1 MNAYVRVFTRAAIT
15 GLLSAVA
22 AAGAADVPA
31 AATQHADTTP
41 PLLKVLIAPGAMSPS
56 AGQGTVDV
64 TLQVPRMNVAAGA
77 AAMSLDVMVPG
88 QPGPQAVTD
97 VSLSDAHGVVPLTS
111 RMDGA
116 EQWIAGRTVKGD
128 AVVHYRLPLQNVIP
142 ISGGPPTNLR
152 IDGDGFSGV
161 GGALIMQPKVSGSYA
176 VAIDWDL
183 SAMGAGAEGVSSFG
197 DGNVR
202 LGPAPVKRLNETVF
216 MAGHV
221 QREPAQPT
229 GAFSAVWL
237 GDPGF
242 DPHAAMHWT
251 SRLHVFMSEFF
262 REKTE
267 PPYRVFLRYNP
278 MNAGGGAALYHSF
291 IATYGTGVTGENLKA
306 ILGHEMT
313 HTFTANQLGNWYNEG
328 TAVFYEALLPWRAHL
343 FTTDEYLH
351 DVNLTASRYY
361 TNKLRATPEDQVQPH
376 FWEDTRIRV
385 LPYDRGA
392 MYFAVLDGKVR
403 RASAG
408 KRSID
413 DLIRDMNERMRAGQ
427 PMTEAAWLDLL
438 QRSLGPDGAALHRSM
453 MKGGLMLPESDAFGP
468 CFRRVVRQIPAFEL
482 GFDSKSLVGPHKV
495 IKGLM
500 PDSQAAKAGLR
511 DGDVVTYAVSLDAV
525 QADVSRTLT
534 LNATREGKP
543 YPITY
548 LPRGEPVDAYQWER
562 IANVPDS
569 SCQR

>member
-1 MNAYVRVFTRAAIT
+1 MRGCTGRAASSRVFTRAAIT

-22 AAGAADVPA
+22 ALAAAADA
-31 AATQHADTTP
+31 AKTA
-41 PLLKVLIAPGAMSPS
+41 PLLKVLIAPGSMSQS
-56 AGQGTVDV
+56 TGQGTVDV
-64 TLQVPRMNVAAGA
+64 TLQVPGMNVAAGA
-77 AAMSLDVMVPG
+77 PAMSLDVMVPG
-88 QPGPQAVTD
+88 QPGPQSVTD
-97 VSLSDAHGVVPLTS
+97 VSLSDSQGDVPLSS
-111 RMDGA
+111 RMPGP
-116 EQWIAGRTVKGD
+116 EQWIAGRAVKGD
-128 AVVHYRLPLQNVIP
+128 AVIHYRLPLENVTP

-152 IDGDGFSGV
+152 IDGDGFSGI
-161 GGALIMQPKVSGSYA
+161 GSALIMQPKVSGSYA

-183 SAMGAGAEGVSSFG
+183 AAMGRGAEGVSSFG
-197 DGNVR
+197 DGNIR
-202 LGPAPVKRLNETVF
+202 LEPGPVKRLKETVF

-221 QREPAQPT
+221 QREPIKPA

-242 DPHAAMHWT
+242 DPHPAMQWT
-251 SRLHVFMSEFF
+251 ARLHSFMSEFF

-313 HTFTANQLGNWYNEG
+313 HTFTANELGNWYNEG

-343 FTTDEYLH
+343 FTTDDYLR

-361 TNKLRATPEDQVQPH
+361 TNKLRNTPEDQVQPH

-403 RASAG
+403 RASGG

-413 DLIRDMNERMRAGQ
+413 DLIRDMNERMRTGQ
-427 PMTEAAWLDLL
+427 PINEAAWLDLL
-438 QRSLGPDGAALHRSM
+438 RRSLGPDGVAIHRAM
-453 MKGGLMLPESDAFGP
+453 LRGGLMLPDSDGFGP
-468 CFRRVVRQIPAFEL
+468 CFRRVMRQIPGFEL

-495 IKGLM
+495 IKGLI

-525 QADVSRTLT
+525 QADVNRTLT
-534 LNATREGKP
+534 LNATRDGKT